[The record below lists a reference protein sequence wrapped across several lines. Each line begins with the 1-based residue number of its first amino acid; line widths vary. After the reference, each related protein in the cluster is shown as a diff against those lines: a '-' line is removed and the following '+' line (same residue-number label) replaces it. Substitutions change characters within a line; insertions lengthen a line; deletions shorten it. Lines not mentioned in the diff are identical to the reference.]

1 MLSKR
6 EVATPPLPKNWKR
19 GVRSAVLNVISL
31 AQLSIAYARGWAA
44 NSINARVRL
53 KAENDRLREEV
64 ALLREEMRIKDSR
77 MTLIVPQ
84 RRPHYAPTER
94 MAILELRAARGWSLS
109 QSADSFLV
117 TSATIA
123 SWVKRIDEEGPES
136 LVQICQP
143 VNKFPD
149 FVRYVVQRLKVLCP
163 RLGKVKIAQILSR
176 AGLHLGVTTIGRML
190 KESPRFQPTEIAESS
205 GRIVT
210 AKRPNH
216 VWHVD
221 LTVVP
226 TSKGFWT
233 SWIPFSRPQQW
244 PFCWWVAV
252 AIDHYSRRIMGF
264 AVFTKLPE
272 SAAVRAF
279 LGRAIAHAKEV
290 PKYIISDKGKQFWCD
305 GYRNWCRRK
314 GIKPRF
320 GAAGERGSIAV
331 VERFI
336 LTLKNDGTRRIQI
349 PFRRPDFSRELR
361 CFLVWYNQHRPHMA
375 LAGRTPQEVCF
386 KTASANELGR
396 IEPRSRWPRGAPC
409 AAPRVPKDGEAGVEL
424 DLRIGFHAGRR
435 HLPIVTLK
443 RAA

>member
-53 KAENDRLREEV
+53 KAENDRLREEI

-149 FVRYVVQRLKVLCP
+149 FVRYVVQRLKALCP

-205 GRIVT
+205 SRIVT

-221 LTVVP
+221 RASPRRRVFGP
-226 TSKGFWT
+226 HGFL
-233 SWIPFSRPQQW
+233 SR
-244 PFCWWVAV
+244 VL
-252 AIDHYSRRIMGF
+252 SNG
-264 AVFTKLPE
+264 L
-272 SAAVRAF
+272 SA
-279 LGRAIAHAKEV
+279 G
-290 PKYIISDKGKQFWCD
+290 G
-305 GYRNWCRRK
+305 
-314 GIKPRF
+314 
-320 GAAGERGSIAV
+320 
-331 VERFI
+331 
-336 LTLKNDGTRRIQI
+336 
-349 PFRRPDFSRELR
+349 
-361 CFLVWYNQHRPHMA
+361 
-375 LAGRTPQEVCF
+375 
-386 KTASANELGR
+386 
-396 IEPRSRWPRGAPC
+396 SRWPSTTIRDASWASRFLQSYLSRP
-409 AAPRVPKDGEAGVEL
+409 PFERSSDVPLAG
-424 DLRIGFHAGRR
+424 
-435 HLPIVTLK
+435 
-443 RAA
+443 

>member
-1 MLSKR
+1 
-6 EVATPPLPKNWKR
+6 LPKNWKR

-53 KAENDRLREEV
+53 KAENDRLREEI

-205 GRIVT
+205 SRIVT

-252 AIDHYSRRIMGF
+252 AIDHYSRRLMGF
-264 AVFTKLPE
+264 TVFAKVPE

-279 LGRAIAHAKEV
+279 LGRTIGRVKEA
-290 PKYIISDKGKQFWCD
+290 PKYIVSDKGKQFWCE
-305 GYRNWCRRK
+305 GYKRWCRRK

-320 GAAGERGSIAV
+320 GAVGTHGSIAV

-336 LTLKNDGTRRIQI
+336 LTMKNEATRRILV
-349 PFRRPDFSRELR
+349 PFRNAEFRRELR
-361 CFLVWYNQHRPHMA
+361 CFMVWYNQNRPHMT
-375 LAGRTPQEVCF
+375 LVGQTPDEVYF
-386 KTASANELGR
+386 GIRAENDRPR
-396 IEPRSRWPRGAPC
+396 IEPRCRWPRSATC
-409 AAPRVPKDGEAGVEL
+409 ATPRVPIDVEPGVEFE
-424 DLRIGFHAGRR
+424 LRVGFQVGRR